1 MIREDMTPV
10 VTPAVANVICS
21 LQADFAHEDSL
32 TTYLISKLDEVSR
45 WMLFDAD
52 LPDGELV
59 DRMRALQMIRDNLL
73 TIANPPDAS
82 AAAAPGELKPSLVTA
97 TH

>member
-1 MIREDMTPV
+1 MNANDKNPV
-10 VTPAVANVICS
+10 ITPAVVNVIAS
-21 LQADFAHEDSL
+21 LQENHSDNESL
-32 TTYLISKLDEVSR
+32 TSYLVQKIDEISR
-45 WMLFDAD
+45 RMLFDLD
-52 LPDGELV
+52 MDDGELV
-59 DRMRALQMIRDNLL
+59 DNMRALQMIRDNLL

>member
-1 MIREDMTPV
+1 
-10 VTPAVANVICS
+10 
-21 LQADFAHEDSL
+21 
-32 TTYLISKLDEVSR
+32 
-45 WMLFDAD
+45 MLFDAD